1 MKFGKSLAVLIMSA
15 LAMTAV
21 TAKAQYMNSM
31 AGTGYNPGQQ
41 GCAYQPQVAA
51 GAASYLDEYNEIK
64 KSMAEEKRRLSDM
77 KRKQRQIDKELGK
90 ARDTIRGVVSDVY
103 SDFII
108 EHMDSARLCSEYR
121 GYGSYPVPAP
131 EVPKPPAPSSPDDMP
146 KVPYDDE
153 GTEVNKDKKD
163 RTTKKRRSASTSNE
177 VAIDRAPAANETSSA
192 TGIEGGRSVAAPS
205 SGGAQQGLIDV
216 RGFTQAQWRQVCLP
230 QKRGG
235 VSGVVCE
242 NPYKSGEKSRYSSN
256 ECKKSLDVYREKTI
270 ESQKLSGQIQDSE
283 NLIARYKEDLPAAM
297 KDAKERYKEDTE
309 SGICMDCMAS
319 GNGYITQ
326 RPGPDWAGVAA
337 NFLTAGTA
345 MYMGYQNN
353 KMVAEYNSD
362 LGWPTQPYPTWGFG
376 LPFMLNG
383 IYGALG
389 GGIGA
394 GGFGCAAGP
403 AGMGGMGAG
412 AYGNVGMQGPYGYPQ
427 GMFGGQMGGGM
438 YNGGFGPTGMAGPWG
453 LGGGPGMGAGFS
465 AGLGIG
471 AGMPGMGGMY
481 GGMPGMGGMYGGM
494 PGMGGMYGGMGAG
507 MPGMGGMYGG
517 MGAGMPGMGGMYGG
531 MPGMGGMYGGMPG
544 MGGMYGGMPGMGG
557 MYGGMPGMGGM
568 YGGMP
573 GMGGMGSPYGMGG
586 AQYQQ
591 AMMQMQMQQ
600 YNMYMQQ
607 QQQAMQNQMARQQTL
622 MGLQN
627 ELSQLMYRIQQV
639 QMGVG
644 SVGTGY
650 IGAGASVGIGGG
662 INIGGGTGNPSVPIP
677 APNSNMGNNPGG
689 GATIIP
695 SSGR

>member
-1 MKFGKSLAVLIMSA
+1 MKFGKRLAVLTLSA
-15 LAMTAV
+15 VTITAV
-21 TAKAQYMNSM
+21 NAKAQYMNSM

-41 GCAYQPQVAA
+41 SCPYQPQVAA
-51 GAASYLDEYNEIK
+51 GASSYLDEYNEIK
-64 KSMAEEKRRLSDM
+64 KSMSEEKRRLSDM
-77 KRKQRQIDKELGK
+77 KRKQRQVDRDLGK

-103 SDFII
+103 SEFII
-108 EHMDSARLCSEYR
+108 EHMDSARLCSEYK
-121 GYGSYPVPAP
+121 GYGSYPVPDEGYRPPAPVNQELP
-131 EVPKPPAPSSPDDMP
+131 EVPS
-146 KVPYDDE
+146 DE
-153 GTEVNKDKKD
+153 PRVNKDKKKSTSS
-163 RTTKKRRSASTSNE
+163 RERSASNE
-177 VAIDRAPAANETSSA
+177 VVADRAPAGETSVA
-192 TGIEGGRSVAAPS
+192 TGSEGGRSVSAPS
-205 SGGAQQGLIDV
+205 SGGAQQGLLDV
-216 RGFTQAQWRQVCLP
+216 RGFTQAQWRQVCVP
-230 QKRGG
+230 SKRGG
-235 VSGVVCE
+235 VSGAVCE
-242 NPYKSGEKSRYSSN
+242 NPYKSGEKSRYTAN
-256 ECKKSLDVYREKTI
+256 ECKKSLEIYREKTL
-270 ESQKLSGQIQDSE
+270 ESQKLAEQIRDSE
-283 NLIARYKEDLPAAM
+283 NLVARYKEDLPAAM

-309 SGICMDCMAS
+309 SGICMDCMAG

-362 LGWPTQPYPTWGFG
+362 LGWPTQPYPTWGYG
-376 LPFMLNG
+376 LPFMMNG

-394 GGFGCAAGP
+394 GGFGCAGA
-403 AGMGGMGAG
+403 GGMSAG

-438 YNGGFGPTGMAGPWG
+438 YNGGMGPTGMAGPWG
-453 LGGGPGMGAGFS
+453 LGGMPGAGVGFS
-465 AGLGIG
+465 AGAGLGMG
-471 AGMPGMGGMY
+471 SPYGGMGMGSPYGGMGMGGMGSPYGGMGMGSPYGGMGMGSPYGGMGMGGYGMPGMGMGMGSPY
-481 GGMPGMGGMYGGM
+481 GGMGMGGYGMPGM
-494 PGMGGMYGGMGAG
+494 
-507 MPGMGGMYGG
+507 
-517 MGAGMPGMGGMYGG
+517 
-531 MPGMGGMYGGMPG
+531 
-544 MGGMYGGMPGMGG
+544 
-557 MYGGMPGMGGM
+557 
-568 YGGMP
+568 

-622 MGLQN
+622 MGLQS

-662 INIGGGTGNPSVPIP
+662 YGGTIGGGINIGGGSGSPSVPIP
-677 APNSNMGNNPGG
+677 APNSNTGQQGG
-689 GATIIP
+689 GATVIP
-695 SSGR
+695 ASGR

>member
-1 MKFGKSLAVLIMSA
+1 MKFGKSLAVLMVSA

-51 GAASYLDEYNEIK
+51 GASSYLDEYNEIK
-64 KSMAEEKRRLSDM
+64 KSMSEEKRRLSDM

-103 SDFII
+103 SEFII
-108 EHMDSARLCSEYR
+108 EHMDSARLCSEYK
-121 GYGSYPVPAP
+121 GYGSYPVPPP
-131 EVPKPPAPSSPDDMP
+131 EDYRPPAPVNQELPRVDEDESTVNREKKKKTTSRTRSS
-146 KVPYDDE
+146 
-153 GTEVNKDKKD
+153 
-163 RTTKKRRSASTSNE
+163 ASNE
-177 VAIDRAPAANETSSA
+177 VAIDRTPAAAETSSA
-192 TGIEGGRSVAAPS
+192 TGLEGGRSVSAPS

-235 VSGVVCE
+235 VSGAACE
-242 NPYKSGEKSRYSSN
+242 NPYKSGAKSRYSPN
-256 ECKKSLDVYREKTI
+256 ECKKSLEVYRDKTV
-270 ESQKLSGQIQDSE
+270 ESQKLAGQIEESE

-362 LGWPTQPYPTWGFG
+362 LGWPTQPYPTWGYG
-376 LPFMLNG
+376 LPFMMNG

-394 GGFGCAAGP
+394 GGFGCAGAG
-403 AGMGGMGAG
+403 GMAGMGAG

-438 YNGGFGPTGMAGPWG
+438 YNGGIGPTGMAGPWG
-453 LGGGPGMGAGFS
+453 LGGGPGIGAGFS
-465 AGLGIG
+465 AGLG
-471 AGMPGMGGMY
+471 M
-481 GGMPGMGGMYGGM
+481 
-494 PGMGGMYGGMGAG
+494 
-507 MPGMGGMYGG
+507 
-517 MGAGMPGMGGMYGG
+517 
-531 MPGMGGMYGGMPG
+531 
-544 MGGMYGGMPGMGG
+544 
-557 MYGGMPGMGGM
+557 
-568 YGGMP
+568 
-573 GMGGMGSPYGMGG
+573 GMGSPYGMGG

-622 MGLQN
+622 VGLQS
-627 ELSQLMYRIQQV
+627 ELNQLMYRIQQV
-639 QMGVG
+639 QMGYG

-650 IGAGASVGIGGG
+650 IGAGASVGVGAGYGGSIGGG

-677 APNSNMGNNPGG
+677 APNSNTGNTGG

-695 SSGR
+695 ASSR